1 MDGFK
6 YITNQDESKF
16 ISLYPKIPNNF
27 IHW

>member
-16 ISLYPKIPNNF
+16 ISLY
-27 IHW
+27 H

>member
-16 ISLYPKIPNNF
+16 ISLYD
-27 IHW
+27 